1 MVNYLSGGI
10 IEGSSTSISSPS
22 ATGQKLLKRSTPLS
36 SDGND
41 LSSGTFTAKDNLT
54 VLIYAKIAGGNSG
67 NPTGKL
73 RFNSSGSSDNHYAQS
88 YVQGVNSG
96 NGNLNTTQNSSRN
109 GVTFSDGMST
119 GSVVF
124 TVAQVSN
131 MSDVQ
136 KLFTY
141 NSVFDRNGTTASNVP
156 CRISGVGKY
165 DSGSLGT
172 NITSVDITN
181 GNDGTFLD
189 TDSEI
194 IVLGGNNDE
203 SDSGTN
209 FWQKLGYSGLS
220 AYNSSSPDYLCQDL
234 SLAKKKYLWIREHK
248 MAAGNV
254 RSKYT
259 FNNST
264 SNYASRKNDWQSSS
278 GSTDS
283 ISDTS
288 GSELTLYN
296 SGGSAEVISNTFILN
311 TSTSHKLGYTHTVEH
326 NSDGAGNTVTV
337 GQFWWKWCSND
348 QIESLTI
355 KNDGSGNFGS
365 GSEVTIWGAD

>member
-1 MVNYLSGGI
+1 VVNYLSGGI

-189 TDSEI
+189 
-194 IVLGGNNDE
+194 
-203 SDSGTN
+203 
-209 FWQKLGYSGLS
+209 
-220 AYNSSSPDYLCQDL
+220 
-234 SLAKKKYLWIREHK
+234 
-248 MAAGNV
+248 
-254 RSKYT
+254 
-259 FNNST
+259 
-264 SNYASRKNDWQSSS
+264 
-278 GSTDS
+278 
-283 ISDTS
+283 
-288 GSELTLYN
+288 
-296 SGGSAEVISNTFILN
+296 
-311 TSTSHKLGYTHTVEH
+311 
-326 NSDGAGNTVTV
+326 
-337 GQFWWKWCSND
+337 
-348 QIESLTI
+348 
-355 KNDGSGNFGS
+355 
-365 GSEVTIWGAD
+365 